1 MKTSSIFPAFCHAT
15 FHHSLIWRAVMYP
28 DRGSITQVYLDR
40 DTFEFIQGHMTKHQ
54 PMTVPV

>member
-1 MKTSSIFPAFCHAT
+1 MKTGSIFPAFCHAT
-15 FHHSLIWRAVMYP
+15 FHHSLIRRAVMYP

-40 DTFEFIQGHMTKHQ
+40 DTFEFIQGRVTKHQ